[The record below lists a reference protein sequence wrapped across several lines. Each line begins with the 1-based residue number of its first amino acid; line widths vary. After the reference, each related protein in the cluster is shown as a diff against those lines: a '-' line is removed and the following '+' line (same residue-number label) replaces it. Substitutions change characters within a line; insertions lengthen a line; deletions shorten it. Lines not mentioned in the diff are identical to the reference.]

1 MANQVLLLAANTIVA
16 AMITLEMRTTEYTY
30 LYENLSIAAPQ
41 VNLKALNNA
50 PAEPTSVK

>member
-41 VNLKALNNA
+41 VNIKASNNA